1 MYKYSS
7 MTPEQWKPINGFE
20 NYEISNHGKVN
31 SLDYGEELIP
41 HISRGYY
48 HVSLHDYD
56 LIKKAKIHRLVAEH
70 FIPNPEDKA
79 IVNHKDGNKLN
90 NHIDNL
96 EWMSHS
102 ENTMHSFYELKDPR
116 MTPVEQYS
124 LDGELI
130 DTYRSRSEAV
140 RATGISRGSITSNLA
155 GKTRHGGGYVWKYKS
170 K

>member
-1 MYKYSS
+1 S
-7 MTPEQWKPINGFE
+7 MTQEEWKPIKDFE
-20 NYEISNHGKVN
+20 HYEISNHGKVM
-31 SLDYGEELIP
+31 SLDMGDELIP
-41 HISRGYY
+41 RISRGYY
-48 HVSLHDYD
+48 MVDLHDYE
-56 LIKKAKIHRLVAEH
+56 LIKKKKIHRLVAEH
-70 FIPNPEDKA
+70 FIPNPENKA

-102 ENTMHSFYELKDPR
+102 ENTMHSFYTLNDPR

-140 RATGISRGSITSNLA
+140 RATGISRGSITSNLS
-155 GKTRHGGGYVWKYKS
+155 GRTKTGGGYVWKYKS